1 MKISGKISFFINV
14 DQVGQRLDRV
24 MSALSE
30 ISSRAFAQSLIEKQL
45 VFVDHKLAKPSLVL
59 KLGQLVECEIPAVA
73 QTELQPLNLKLDI
86 IFEDQFLIVV
96 NKPAHLVVHPA
107 VGHQQDTLVNA
118 LLAHTQDLS
127 MKNEM
132 RPGIVHRIDKETS
145 GLLVIAKNDFVHE
158 HLSVQFKNKTTHRVY
173 YALVEGVV
181 AMKTGTICSYLARHP
196 SHRQKYASL
205 KFNNKI
211 QRMKLDEEVA
221 GKWAVTHYEN
231 LESKSGMTLMKIN
244 LETGRTH
251 QIRVHMCEMGHPLV
265 GDLSYGFSQMKYK
278 KLGINRFFLHA
289 AELGFIHPQTQEF
302 MKFNVDWPI
311 EDREYIKNLG
321 FNFFK

>member
-1 MKISGKISFFINV
+1 
-14 DQVGQRLDRV
+14 

-132 RPGIVHRIDKETS
+132 RPGIVHRIDKGTS
-145 GLLVIAKNDFVHE
+145 GLLVISKSDAAHQG
-158 HLSVQFKNKTTHRVY
+158 LSEQFKEHTIERIY
-173 YALVEGVV
+173 YAYVYGNIGGKKSSGRIETFFGRHPTNRKK
-181 AMKTGTICSYLARHP
+181 MTGTL
-196 SHRQKYASL
+196 
-205 KFNNKI
+205 
-211 QRMKLDEEVA
+211 
-221 GKWAVTHYEN
+221 
-231 LESKSGMTLMKIN
+231 KSGRRAITNWWCEKTYKGVSLVKCQ

-251 QIRVHMCEMGHPLV
+251 QIRVHLSEMGFPIV
-265 GDLSYGFSQMKYK
+265 GDPLYGHHEKQAEQIFRKNNELGVLLKPLSHQ
-278 KLGINRFFLHA
+278 LLHA
-289 AELGFIHPQTQEF
+289 KSLGFIHPVTKEKLYEQQLE
-302 MKFNVDWPI
+302 KQKK
-311 EDREYIKNLG
+311 ERQKKEEKKDRPKA
-321 FNFFK
+321 